1 MFLSVLLLLLLN
13 TALICT
19 LMIIDENAPEIL
31 FSKFQNETL
40 ALAKHPVYQK
50 LLVIYSD
57 GMAVD
62 FIMKKSLEMK
72 ITRSYKFR
80 FNKCGFHAFH
90 ENGYF
95 QTLVGDPEKLNI
107 FYTPDFNFKLIK
119 GLIL

>member
-1 MFLSVLLLLLLN
+1 M
-13 TALICT
+13 
-19 LMIIDENAPEIL
+19 
-31 FSKFQNETL
+31 
-40 ALAKHPVYQK
+40 
-50 LLVIYSD
+50 VIYSD

-62 FIMKKSLEMK
+62 FVMRKSLEMK

-107 FYTPDFNFKLIK
+107 FYTPEFNFKLIQ
-119 GLIL
+119 GLDFYSLYSDKKIEIEYLKTFR